1 MSAIPPNIIG
11 SVLQS
16 GDAQRTQAT
25 DRDKAENAKAQAARD
40 AGRTSAGEDILEVE
54 ATDADTQVHTDS
66 GGLGGQGRHDAPPE
80 EEEAQPQPEA
90 PDGITIDEEG
100 RPHLDLSA

>member
-1 MSAIPPNIIG
+1 MSAIPPNVIG

-16 GDAQRTQAT
+16 GVAQQAQAT
-25 DRDKAENAKAQAARD
+25 ERDAAENARARAAREG
-40 AGRTSAGEDILEVE
+40 GRTTSGEDILEVE

-66 GGLGGQGRHDAPPE
+66 GGLGSQGRHDAPPE
-80 EEEAQPQPEA
+80 EEAGGESPH
-90 PDGITIDEEG
+90 DESGVTVDEQG